1 MIADEPPSSWT
12 GLFRRVCPSAT
23 TSVIKEKFS
32 GMAHANPI
40 QLCRVGNV
48 DADQLRGDGDLGSD

>member
-1 MIADEPPSSWT
+1 MDWIVSKGMAKCHDVRHQ
-12 GLFRRVCPSAT
+12 G
-23 TSVIKEKFS
+23 KFS
-32 GMAHANPI
+32 GMAHADPI